1 MEPATTTSPPAT
13 TPPSEAS
20 ATEDAVDT
28 RVDVVRILLLVQGGI
43 AVTSTIEVFLV
54 GAFTGFF
61 IAPLM
66 ALTLTA
72 AIVTLWASHGV
83 RLRSRRAR
91 KVTFWAEG
99 AIVVFAIFDLLLAI
113 FLARRGLALVPTV
126 TRIVLP
132 IAIMRTL
139 RRPQVRA
146 EFGIVPASV
155 TAEGRP

>member
-1 MEPATTTSPPAT
+1 MEPKTTATPAAA
-13 TPPSEAS
+13 AS
-20 ATEDAVDT
+20 AGLVS

-43 AVTSTIEVFLV
+43 AVTSTLEVFLV

-66 ALTLTA
+66 LLTLLA
-72 AIVTLWASHGV
+72 AIVTLWASRGI

-91 KVTFWAEG
+91 IVTLWIEG
-99 AIVVFAIFDLLLAI
+99 TILVFAVIDLLLAV
-113 FLARRGLALVPTV
+113 FVARRGLALVPTV

-132 IAIMRTL
+132 IAIMRTM
-139 RRPQVRA
+139 RRPQVKA
-146 EFGIVPASV
+146 EFGIVPATV

>member
-1 MEPATTTSPPAT
+1 MPADTT
-13 TPPSEAS
+13 
-20 ATEDAVDT
+20 DAPGDT
-28 RVDVVRILLLVQGGI
+28 RVDVVRILLLIQGGI

-66 ALTLTA
+66 LLTLTA
-72 AIVTLWASHGV
+72 AIVTLWASRGV

-99 AIVVFAIFDLLLAI
+99 TILVFALIDLLLAI

-139 RRPQVRA
+139 RRPHVKE
-146 EFGIVPASV
+146 EFGIVPAAV

>member
-1 MEPATTTSPPAT
+1 MDTTTDTVEPATGAPA
-13 TPPSEAS
+13 
-20 ATEDAVDT
+20 DT
-28 RVDVVRILLLVQGGI
+28 RVDVIRILLLIQGGI

-54 GAFTGFF
+54 GAITGFF

-66 ALTLTA
+66 VLTLVA
-72 AIVTLWASHGV
+72 AIVTLWASRGV

-99 AIVVFAIFDLLLAI
+99 TILAFAVVDLLLAI

-139 RRPQVRA
+139 RRPHIKE
-146 EFGIVPASV
+146 EFGIVPATV
-155 TAEGRP
+155 TAQGRP

>member
-1 MEPATTTSPPAT
+1 MDETSTTPAAAEATTAEHLAPPD
-13 TPPSEAS
+13 S
-20 ATEDAVDT
+20 
-28 RVDVVRILLLVQGGI
+28 RVDVVRILLLIQGGI

-66 ALTLTA
+66 LLTLVA
-72 AIVTLWASHGV
+72 AVLTLWAARGV

-91 KVTFWAEG
+91 KVTFWAQG
-99 AIVVFAIFDLLLAI
+99 TILAFAIIDLLLAI

-132 IAIMRTL
+132 VAIMRTL
-139 RRPQVRA
+139 RRPQVRR
-146 EFGIVPASV
+146 EFGIVPPTV
-155 TAEGRP
+155 TAQGRP

>member
-1 MEPATTTSPPAT
+1 MEPATTAPRSPA
-13 TPPSEAS
+13 PPTDEAPPDS
-20 ATEDAVDT
+20 
-28 RVDVVRILLLVQGGI
+28 RVDVVRILLLIQGGI

-61 IAPLM
+61 IAPLIV
-66 ALTLTA
+66 LTLLA
-72 AIVTLWASHGV
+72 ATITLWASRGV

-91 KVTFWAEG
+91 SVTLWAEG
-99 AIVVFAIFDLLLAI
+99 TILFFALVDLLLAI

-139 RRPQVRA
+139 RRPRVKA

>member
-1 MEPATTTSPPAT
+1 METSTTEPPTGAAPT
-13 TPPSEAS
+13 IDVPPI
-20 ATEDAVDT
+20 DT
-28 RVDVVRILLLVQGGI
+28 RVDVVRILLLIQGGI

-54 GAFTGFF
+54 GTLTGLF

-66 ALTLTA
+66 LATLVA
-72 AIVTLWASHGV
+72 AIVTLWAARGV

-91 KVTFWAEG
+91 KITFWVEG
-99 AIVVFAIFDLLLAI
+99 TILVFALIDLLLAMI
-113 FLARRGLALVPTV
+113 LARRGLALVPTV

-139 RRPQVRA
+139 RRPSVKA
-146 EFGIVPASV
+146 EFGIAPTTI

>member
-1 MEPATTTSPPAT
+1 METSTTEPPTGAAPT
-13 TPPSEAS
+13 RNAPP
-20 ATEDAVDT
+20 VDT
-28 RVDVVRILLLVQGGI
+28 RVDVVHILLLIQGGI

-54 GAFTGFF
+54 GAFTGFL
-61 IAPLM
+61 IAPLIL
-66 ALTLTA
+66 LTLVA
-72 AIVTLWASHGV
+72 AIVTLGAARGV

-91 KVTFWAEG
+91 RVTLWAEG
-99 AIVVFAIFDLLLAI
+99 TILVFALIDLLLAI

-139 RRPQVRA
+139 RRPSVRA
-146 EFGIVPASV
+146 EFGIAPTTI